1 MPMYASDSTSSLSD
15 DPLWYK
21 DAVIYELHVRAFKDS
36 NGDGIGDLEGL
47 VEKLDYL
54 VDLGVTAI
62 WLLPFYPS
70 PLRDGGY
77 DIADY
82 TAVHEHYG
90 TLRDFAHLL
99 QEAHRRGLRII
110 TELVLN
116 HTSAEHPWFVRA
128 RHAPAGSSHRDFYVW
143 SDTPK
148 RFQDSRIIFQDFETS
163 NWSWDP
169 IANAYYWHRFYAHQ
183 PDLNFDNPEVQA
195 ALFEVMD
202 FWLDLGVDGLR
213 LDAVPYLFEREG
225 TSCENLP
232 ETHEFLKKLRKHID
246 GKFKNRMLLAEA
258 NQWPADAAAYFGDGD
273 ECHMNFHF
281 PLMPRMFMAIEQEDS
296 FPIVNILQRTPAIP
310 ETAQWATF
318 LRNHDE
324 LTLEMVTD
332 EDRDSMYRAY
342 ATERLAR
349 VNLGIRRRL
358 APLLTVR
365 RKIELMNALLLSLP
379 GTPVLYYGDEIG
391 MGDNIYLGDRDGVR
405 TPMQWSADRN
415 AGFSRANPQRLYL
428 PAIIDPEFHYE
439 SINVE
444 AQQANAS
451 SLLWWMKR
459 LIAKRKEFR
468 VFGRGAIEFVTGDN
482 PRVLAFIRKDEHS
495 RVLVL
500 ANLSRFV
507 QCARMNLEQLKGSI
521 PVEVFGRMRFPEIT
535 DAPYFVSLGP
545 HGFYWLS
552 LDRADPALDA
562 GLPTLACRAA
572 WTEVLAPK
580 RRAELARV
588 LTGYATQR
596 SWFRGAGRAIKHAA
610 IGDVI
615 ATGDHDAIVLLVVDY
630 ELGHG
635 ETYAVPIAFVA
646 DAASDAPRPPQTA
659 IATVSLADPAAPGG
673 APRPAGGVL
682 IDAMSSEP
690 FAAKLLDVIR
700 ARTTIAAGRG
710 ELAGLPFESLDQLQ
724 AQVQTQLQT
733 QVEAQL
739 QTPVEG
745 QREPALEASINLAPR
760 LATAEQPNSSIVY
773 GGRFVLKLLRV
784 VAEGPSSELEL
795 GRFLTRHGGEFH
807 GVPRLAGALEYRVGG
822 LEPSTIAT
830 LFELIPNQGDAWRL
844 TLDALD
850 RYFDRLVSDT
860 SRPEAPVRPAG
871 TLMARVAEPPS
882 GQVIAWIGP
891 YLDRAHQLGLR
902 TAGLHQALASEPNDP
917 RFAPQPFDIM
927 YQQSLYQSASGMM
940 SRTFERLRGRL
951 RKLPDA
957 VRATAE
963 LVLAAEPHADRA
975 LARIAKRRLD
985 AVRIRVHGDYHLG
998 HIMWTGDDFVVVDF
1012 EGEPTRPL
1020 SQRRFKRSPL
1030 RDVAGMLR
1038 SFGYVSEAALR
1049 DGRLRVEDVAQVAP
1063 WAHAWT
1069 DWVSAAFLRG
1079 YLDTLRGG
1087 PLLPPNPIDVA
1098 QLIDFYLLEKCV
1110 AEIGYELD
1118 HRNEWLEIPMRGLL
1132 ALTDQ
1137 VAR

>member
-1 MPMYASDSTSSLSD
+1 MTASDPASTLSD

-21 DAVIYELHVRAFKDS
+21 DAVIYELHIRAFRDS

-47 VEKLDYL
+47 IEKLDYL

-128 RHAPAGSSHRDFYVW
+128 RHAPAGSSDRAFYVW

-148 RFQDSRIIFQDFETS
+148 RYSDTRVIFQDFETS

-169 IANAYYWHRFYAHQ
+169 VANAYYWHRFYAHQ
-183 PDLNFDNPEVQA
+183 PDLNFDNPEVKA
-195 ALFEVMD
+195 ALFEVID
-202 FWLDLGVDGLR
+202 FWLELGVDGLR

-232 ETHEFLKKLRKHID
+232 ETHEFLRQLRRHID
-246 GKFKNRMLLAEA
+246 ARFKNRMLLAEA

-342 ATERLAR
+342 ATERHAR

-365 RKIELMNALLLSLP
+365 RKVELMNALLLSLP

-428 PAIIDPEFHYE
+428 PTIIDPEFHYE

-444 AQQANAS
+444 AQQANPS

-468 VFGRGAIEFVTGDN
+468 VFGRGTIEFCAADN
-482 PRVLAFIRKDEHS
+482 PRVLAFIRQDETS
-495 RVLVL
+495 RVLVF

-507 QCARMNLEQLKGSI
+507 QCARLNLERFKGQV
-521 PVEVFGRMRFPEIT
+521 PVEVFGRMKFPEIT
-535 DAPYFVSLGP
+535 EAPYFVSLGP
-545 HGFYWLS
+545 HGFYWLA
-552 LDRADPALDA
+552 LEPADARAQDA
-562 GLPTLACRAA
+562 GELPTLVCRTS
-572 WTEVLAPK
+572 WTEVLVPA
-580 RRAELARV
+580 RRPQLARV
-588 LTGYATQR
+588 LTSYATGHR
-596 SWFRGAGRAIKHAA
+596 WFRGAGRAIKHAT
-610 IGDVI
+610 ISDI
-615 ATGDHDAIVLLVVDY
+615 IPTGDQDAQVLLAIEY
-630 ELGHG
+630 ELGPG
-635 ETYAVPIAFVA
+635 ETYAIPIAF
-646 DAASDAPRPPQTA
+646 
-659 IATVSLADPAAPGG
+659 LADPASDPTRAPHTAIASVSFTAPGG
-673 APRPAGGVL
+673 DPAARQPQGLL
-682 IDAMSSEP
+682 IDAMASAGFGARLLEAMRTRSTLG
-690 FAAKLLDVIR
+690 AA
-700 ARTTIAAGRG
+700 RG
-710 ELAGLPFESLDQLQ
+710 QLAGLAFESLDQL
-724 AQVQTQLQT
+724 APGT
-733 QVEAQL
+733 
-739 QTPVEG
+739 
-745 QREPALEASINLAPR
+745 SLAPR
-760 LATAEQPNSSIVY
+760 PATVEQRTSSIEF
-773 GGRFVLKLLRV
+773 GGRFVLELLRI
-784 VAEGPSSELEL
+784 VAEGPSTELEL
-795 GRFLTRHGGEFH
+795 GRFLTGPRSAFH
-807 GVPRLAGALEYRVGG
+807 NVARLAGAIEYREAGH
-822 LEPSTIAT
+822 EPSTLAT
-830 LFELIPNQGDAWRL
+830 LHDFVANQGDAWQL

-860 SRPEAPVRPAG
+860 DRPAAPVHPAG
-871 TLMARVAEPPS
+871 TLLTRAAELPP
-882 GQVIAWIGP
+882 GQVVDWIGP
-891 YLDRAHQLGLR
+891 YLDRALQLGIR
-902 TAGLHQALASEPNDP
+902 TAGLHQALASDLQDP
-917 RFAPQPFDIM
+917 RFAPQPFDLL
-927 YQQSLYQSASGMM
+927 YQQSLYQSASGLLA
-940 SRTFERLRGRL
+940 RTFERLRGRL
-951 RKLPDA
+951 GTLTGTTGA
-957 VRATAE
+957 AAAQ
-963 LVLAAEPHADRA
+963 VLAAEPRVEHA
-975 LARIAKRRLD
+975 LARVARRRLD

-998 HIMWTGDDFVVVDF
+998 KVLWTGDDFVIVDF
-1012 EGEPTRPL
+1012 AGEPSRPL

-1030 RDVAGMLR
+1030 RDVAAMLR
-1038 SFGYVSEAALR
+1038 SFDYVSEAALR
-1049 DGRLRVEDVAQVAP
+1049 DGRLRAEDVTQVAP
-1063 WAHAWT
+1063 WAHAWF

-1079 YLDTLRGG
+1079 YCDTLRGG
-1087 PLLPPNPIDVA
+1087 PLLPPHPAEVA
-1098 QLIDFYLLEKCV
+1098 LLLDFYQLEKCIS
-1110 AEIGYELD
+1110 EIGYELD
-1118 HRNEWLEIPMRGLL
+1118 HRPDWLEIPMRGLL
-1132 ALTDQ
+1132 ELVDGEHGPPNQ
-1137 VAR
+1137 VA

>member
-1 MPMYASDSTSSLSD
+1 MTTSESASNLSD

-21 DAVIYELHVRAFKDS
+21 DAVIYELHIRAFKDS

-47 VEKLDYL
+47 IEKLDYL
-54 VDLGVTAI
+54 VDLGITAI

-99 QEAHRRGLRII
+99 REAHRRGLRII

-128 RHAPAGSSHRDFYVW
+128 RHAAPGTSHREFYVW

-148 RFQDSRIIFQDFETS
+148 RFGDTRVIFQDYETS

-195 ALFEVMD
+195 ALFEVID
-202 FWLDLGVDGLR
+202 FWLKLGVDGLR

-232 ETHEFLKKLRKHID
+232 ETHAFLKQLRAHID
-246 GKFKNRMLLAEA
+246 ARFKNRMLLAEA

-296 FPIVNILQRTPAIP
+296 FPIVNILKRTPAIP

-365 RKIELMNALLLSLP
+365 RKVELMNALLLSLP

-428 PAIIDPEFHYE
+428 PTIIDPEFHYE
-439 SINVE
+439 AINVE
-444 AQQANAS
+444 AQQANPS

-468 VFGRGAIEFVTGDN
+468 VFGRGSIEFVTGDN
-482 PRVLAFIRKDEHS
+482 PRVLGFIREDDHS

-507 QCARMNLEQLKGSI
+507 QCARLNLERYRGSI
-521 PVEVFGRMRFPEIT
+521 PVEVFGRMRFPEIG

-545 HGFYWLS
+545 HGFYWLALEPAESPRITAGERPS
-552 LDRADPALDA
+552 LQCKAS
-562 GLPTLACRAA
+562 
-572 WTEVLAPK
+572 WTEMFAGS
-580 RRAELARV
+580 RRVELARV
-588 LTGYATQR
+588 LTSYATQQR
-596 SWFRGAGRAIKHAA
+596 WFRGKGRSIKHAA
-610 IGDVI
+610 LADVI
-615 ATGDHDAIVLLVVDY
+615 ATGEYDAIVLLTVDY
-630 ELGHG
+630 EHGHS
-635 ETYAVPIAFVA
+635 ETYALPIGF
-646 DAASDAPRPPQTA
+646 T
-659 IATVSLADPAAPGG
+659 ADPAGDAARPG
-673 APRPAGGVL
+673 
-682 IDAMSSEP
+682 
-690 FAAKLLDVIR
+690 AAIAQL
-700 ARTTIAAGRG
+700 TIAAPRDAVDPRPVTGLVIDALGNEAFAIKLLELMRTRSAIAAPSG
-710 ELAGLPFESLDQLQ
+710 ALAGAAFDALDQVEPD
-724 AQVQTQLQT
+724 AQ
-733 QVEAQL
+733 
-739 QTPVEG
+739 
-745 QREPALEASINLAPR
+745 LAPR
-760 LATAEQPNSSIVY
+760 LVTAEHRNSAVVY
-773 GGRFVLKLLRV
+773 GGRLLLKLFRV
-784 VAEGPSSELEL
+784 VAEGPSCELEI
-795 GRFLTRHGGEFH
+795 GQFLSNHREFRS
-807 GVPRLAGALEYRVGG
+807 VPRLAGALEYQVAGR
-822 LEPSTIAT
+822 EPSTLGT
-830 LFELIPNQGDAWRL
+830 LVEFVANQGDAWQL

-850 RYFDRLVSDT
+850 RYFDQIVSDAN
-860 SRPEAPVRPAG
+860 RPELPSRPAG
-871 TLMARVAEPPS
+871 GLLARVATQPS
-882 GQVIAWIGP
+882 PQVLDWTGA
-891 YLDRAHQLGLR
+891 YLDRARQLGGC
-902 TAGLHQALASEPNDP
+902 TAALHRALAAD
-917 RFAPQPFDIM
+917 RQDRWFAPQPFDVM

-940 SRTFERLRGRL
+940 SRTFDRLRSRL
-951 RKLPDA
+951 NQLSGAHRGA
-957 VRATAE
+957 AE
-963 LVLAAEPHADRA
+963 LVLVAEPRIDRA
-975 LARIAKRRLD
+975 LARITRKKLD
-985 AVRIRVHGDYHLG
+985 AVRIRTHGDYHLG
-998 HIMWTGDDFVVVDF
+998 QVLWTGNDFAIIDF
-1012 EGEPTRPL
+1012 EGDPARPL
-1020 SQRRFKRSPL
+1020 SQRRFRRSPL
-1030 RDVAGMLR
+1030 RDVAAMLR
-1038 SFGYVSEAALR
+1038 SLDYVSQAALR
-1049 DGRLRVEDVAQVAP
+1049 DGRLRSEDIARVAP
-1063 WAHAWT
+1063 WAHAWV
-1069 DWVSAAFLRG
+1069 DWVSAGFVRG
-1079 YLDTLRGG
+1079 YLDALHGD
-1087 PLLPPNPIDVA
+1087 PLIPPSPSDLA
-1098 QLIDFYLLEKCV
+1098 LLLEFYQLELCIS
-1110 AEIGYELD
+1110 EIGYELD
-1118 HRNEWLEIPMRGLL
+1118 HRLDWLDIPLRSLL
-1132 ALTDQ
+1132 ALLDS
-1137 VAR
+1137 AA

>member
-1 MPMYASDSTSSLSD
+1 MPTSEAASTLSD

-21 DAVIYELHVRAFKDS
+21 DAVIYELHIRAFKDS

-99 QEAHRRGLRII
+99 QEAHRRGLRVI

-128 RHAPAGSSHRDFYVW
+128 RQAPAGSSHRDFYVW

-148 RFQDSRIIFQDFETS
+148 RYADSRIIFQDFETS

-169 IANAYYWHRFYAHQ
+169 VANAYYWHRFYAHQ

-202 FWLDLGVDGLR
+202 FWLEMGVDGLR

-296 FPIVNILQRTPAIP
+296 FPIINILKRTPAIP

-365 RKIELMNALLLSLP
+365 RKVELMNALLLSLP

-405 TPMQWSADRN
+405 TPMQWTADRN

-428 PAIIDPEFHYE
+428 PTIIDPEFHYE
-439 SINVE
+439 AINVE

-459 LIAKRKEFR
+459 LLAKRKEFR
-468 VFGRGAIEFVTGDN
+468 VFGRGTIDFITGDN
-482 PRVLAFIRKDEHS
+482 PRVLAFIREDEHS
-495 RVLVL
+495 RVLVF

-507 QCARMNLEQLKGSI
+507 QCARMNLERLKGSI
-521 PVEVFGRMRFPEIT
+521 PVEVFGRMKFPEIT
-535 DAPYFVSLGP
+535 EAPYFVSLGP

-552 LDRADPALDA
+552 LDRAETGVAA
-562 GLPTLACRAA
+562 GLPTLPCRTA
-572 WTEVLAPK
+572 WTDVLAPS

-588 LTGYATQR
+588 LTGYAAQHR
-596 SWFRGAGRAIKHAA
+596 WFRGAGRGIKHATIA
-610 IGDVI
+610 DVI
-615 ATGDHDAIVLLVVDY
+615 VTGELDAIVQLVVDY

-635 ETYAVPIAFVA
+635 ETYALPIAFVA
-646 DAASDAPRPPQTA
+646 DPGSDTARPLHTTIATIA
-659 IATVSLADPAAPGG
+659 IAGTAGSTG
-673 APRPAGGVL
+673 RPAGGVL
-682 IDAMSSEP
+682 VDAMSSEA
-690 FAAKLLDVIR
+690 FANRLLETMR
-700 ARTTIAAGRG
+700 AQTTIAGGRG
-710 ELAGLPFESLDQLQ
+710 ELAGVAFESL
-724 AQVQTQLQT
+724 A
-733 QVEAQL
+733 A
-739 QTPVEG
+739 
-745 QREPALEASINLAPR
+745 REPETSLVPR
-760 LATAEQPNSSIVY
+760 LATAEQRNSSIHY
-773 GGRFVLKLLRV
+773 GTRFVLKLFRV
-784 VAEGPSSELEL
+784 IAEGPSTELEIA
-795 GRFLTRHGGEFH
+795 RFLATHRGDFPS
-807 GVPRLAGALEYRVGG
+807 VPRLAGALEYRVAGH
-822 LEPSTIAT
+822 EPSTLGT
-830 LFELIPNQGDAWRL
+830 LFDFVPNQGDAWQL

-850 RYFDRLVSDT
+850 RYFDRLVSD
-860 SRPEAPVRPAG
+860 SQRPEAPVRPAG
-871 TLMARVAEPPS
+871 ALLERVAEPPS
-882 GQVIAWIGP
+882 GQVITWIGP

-902 TAGLHQALASEPNDP
+902 TAALHQALASETKDP

-940 SRTFERLRGRL
+940 ARTFERLRGRL
-951 RKLPDA
+951 VQLPDA
-957 VRATAE
+957 ARLTAE
-963 LVLAAEPHADRA
+963 QVLAAEPRAERA
-975 LARIAKRRLD
+975 LARIAKRRID
-985 AVRIRVHGDYHLG
+985 ATRIRTHGDYHLG
-998 HIMWTGDDFVVVDF
+998 QILWTGDDFMIIDF

-1038 SFGYVSEAALR
+1038 SFAYVSEAALR
-1049 DGRLRVEDVAQVAP
+1049 DGRLRAEDVAQVAP
-1063 WAHAWT
+1063 WGHAWA
-1069 DWVSAAFLRG
+1069 DWISAAFLRG

-1087 PLLPPNPIDVA
+1087 PLLPPGPADVA
-1098 QLIDFYLLEKCV
+1098 LLIDFYLLEKCIS
-1110 AEIGYELD
+1110 EIGYELD

-1132 ALTDQ
+1132 ALTDHT
-1137 VAR
+1137 